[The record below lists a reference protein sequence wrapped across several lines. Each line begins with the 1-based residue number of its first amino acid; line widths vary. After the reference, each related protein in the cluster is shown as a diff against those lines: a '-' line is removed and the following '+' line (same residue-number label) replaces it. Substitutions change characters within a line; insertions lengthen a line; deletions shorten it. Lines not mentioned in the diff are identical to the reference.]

1 MTTVLGREP
10 CRTVHYRIMKRG
22 TKTGLNLSSSVETA
36 MTAIPGKCLKTT
48 MQCSDYQWREEKKKS
63 KVVFFF
69 GQRGKAKHNRN
80 LKIEGILRL
89 SLQCCDY

>member
-63 KVVFFF
+63 QKVFFLTK
-69 GQRGKAKHNRN
+69 GQSKAQQEPENRGYSETKSSM
-80 LKIEGILRL
+80 L
-89 SLQCCDY
+89 